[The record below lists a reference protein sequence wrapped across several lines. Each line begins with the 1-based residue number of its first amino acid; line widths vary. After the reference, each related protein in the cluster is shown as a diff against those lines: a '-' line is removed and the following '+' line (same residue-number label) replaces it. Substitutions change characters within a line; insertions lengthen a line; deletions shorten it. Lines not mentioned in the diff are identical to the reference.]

1 MITSILQYTPV
12 WVWGLLAG
20 LIALGVSLAFTRE
33 ITLRRATLMP
43 LAMVGLSLYGV
54 ASVFHHQAFA
64 LLAWAVGLA
73 ITASL
78 AIGLGIGRGAVWI
91 PETRLL
97 RVPGSWWPLVVILGI
112 FITKFA
118 VGVTLA
124 LHPDFARDSAFATS
138 IGLIYG
144 AFSGVFLGR
153 GAALWKAAQAG
164 IARTA
169 SLA

>member
-1 MITSILQYTPV
+1 MITTILHYTPT

-20 LIALGVSLAFTRE
+20 LIALGTSMAFTRE
-33 ITLRRATLMP
+33 ITLRRATIMP

-54 ASVFHHQAFA
+54 ASVFSPQPMA
-64 LLAWAVGLA
+64 LAAWAVGLA
-73 ITASL
+73 VTASIT
-78 AIGLGIGRGAVWI
+78 IGMGIGRGATWM

-97 RVPGSWWPLVVILGI
+97 RVPGSWWPLAIILGI
-112 FITKFA
+112 FFTKFA

-138 IGLIYG
+138 VGLVYG

-164 IARTA
+164 IARTT

>member
-1 MITSILQYTPV
+1 MITSILQHTPV

-33 ITLRRATLMP
+33 ITLRRATIMP
-43 LAMVGLSLYGV
+43 LAMAGLSLYGV
-54 ASVFHHQAFA
+54 ASAFSHHPLA
-64 LLAWAVGLA
+64 LLAWAIGLA
-73 ITASL
+73 VTASL
-78 AIGLGIGRGAVWI
+78 AIGLGIGRGAVWM
-91 PETRLL
+91 PETGLL
-97 RVPGSWWPLVVILGI
+97 RVPGSWWPLVLILGI
-112 FITKFA
+112 FCTKFA

-169 SLA
+169 TFA